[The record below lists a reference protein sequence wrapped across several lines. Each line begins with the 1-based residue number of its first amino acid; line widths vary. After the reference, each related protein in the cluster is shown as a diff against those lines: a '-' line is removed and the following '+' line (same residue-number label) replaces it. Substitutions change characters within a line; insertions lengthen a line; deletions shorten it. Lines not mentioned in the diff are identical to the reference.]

1 LLAKHPKADVRA
13 FVIWFRMYPG
23 DAYSKWP
30 SQLLTDS
37 RVEHRWDEPKA
48 AGRWFLSNLGSLRP
62 SRGGDGVFP
71 QRVDALWDSYLLF
84 DRNAVW
90 NDTPNG
96 LLSWGYTVM
105 RTRPQLQSDFDFAIA
120 NR

>member
-1 LLAKHPKADVRA
+1 MLAKNPNSDLGV

-23 DAYSKWP
+23 DAAEKWP
-30 SQLLTDS
+30 SQLLVDR

-48 AGRWFLSNLGSLRP
+48 AGRWFLENLQSLRP

-84 DRNAVW
+84 GREGTW
-90 NDTPNG
+90 NDVPSG

-105 RTRPQLQSDFDFAIA
+105 RTRPQLLKDFQFVTG
-120 NR
+120 R